1 MKKYETNRLR
11 NAAVIGHGKA
21 GKTTLAEAAL
31 FDGGTTDRLGRV
43 DDGTS
48 VLDFEP
54 EEAKRSLSISSA
66 FHHVEWDKNRVN
78 LIDTPGDA
86 NFIIDTKNSL
96 QVADGAV
103 VVVDAISG
111 VEVQTEK
118 VWEYANQFQLPR
130 IFFISKMD
138 RERASFSEVLS
149 DIQKVLSPKAIPLNL
164 PIGAED
170 SFSGVVDVL
179 AGKAHQYGSDLSG
192 KFTTTDIPAGM
203 RDEAQT
209 AREKLIEVIAES
221 DDALLEKYLD
231 GQELSPEELAGGL
244 RKGVLNRTIFPVLCG
259 SGLKNIGVPQ
269 LLDAVIQCLPSPQD
283 RGPVKGVHPVNK
295 TEEIRKPE
303 ENEPF
308 SAFVFKTVAD
318 PYAGKLTI
326 FRVWS
331 GTLTPDGTLYN
342 AHKGAR
348 ERFGQI
354 LQLEGKNQ
362 KPVDSVGPGD
372 IAAVAKLRETT
383 TWDTL
388 GDEKKPILFS
398 GFELPLPPVSF
409 AVEPKSKGDEEKITA
424 SLARLIEEDPTIRL
438 QRDEQTKELIL
449 FGMGQTHIEVTVD
462 KLKRKFGVE
471 VNLKTPKIPYK
482 ETIKST
488 KSGIIY
494 RHKKQ
499 SGGRGQFAEVHFELA
514 PLPRGTGFEFQNAL
528 VGMNVP
534 RNFVPAVEKGVAEA
548 MQSGVLAGYPVV
560 DVKVKFYDGKSHEV
574 DSSEIAFKIA
584 ASMAFKKGVMESNP
598 VLLEP
603 IMNIEVSIP
612 DEYMGDVIGDLNSRR
627 GRVLSVEPRSKGQ
640 LIKAQVPL
648 AEVLKYA
655 PDLTSMTSGRGSF
668 SMELSHYE
676 EVPAHLTEKVVAAS
690 GRKKTEEED

>member
-1 MKKYETNRLR
+1 MKKYETSRLR
-11 NAAVIGHGKA
+11 NIAIIAHGKA
-21 GKTTLAEAAL
+21 GKTTLAEAML
-31 FDGGTTDRLGRV
+31 FDGGASDRLGRV

-48 VLDFEP
+48 IMDFEP
-54 EEAKRSLSISSA
+54 EEIKRSLSISSS
-66 FHHVEWDKNRVN
+66 FNHLEWNKHKINI
-78 LIDTPGDA
+78 IDTPGDA

-96 QVADGAV
+96 QAVDGAV
-103 VVVDAISG
+103 IVVDAISG

-118 VWEYANQFQLPR
+118 VWDYASQFGLAR
-130 IFFISKMD
+130 LFFISKLD
-138 RERASFSEVLS
+138 RERANFSKALTE
-149 DIQKVLSPKAIPLNL
+149 IQKVLTSKAVPLNL
-164 PIGAED
+164 PVGAED
-170 SFSGVVDVL
+170 SFSGVIDL
-179 AGKAHQYGSDLSG
+179 MTMKAFYFAGDLSG
-192 KFTTTDIPAGM
+192 KMTEGEFPAALKG
-203 RDEAQT
+203 EAES
-209 AREKLIEVIAES
+209 AREKLTEAIAES

-231 GQELSPEELAGGL
+231 GQALSPEELLQGL
-244 RKGVLNRTIFPVLCG
+244 RKGVLKKAIFPVLCG
-259 SGLKNIGVPQ
+259 SGLKNMGVQP
-269 LLDAVIQCLPSPQD
+269 LLDAILQYLPSPAD
-283 RGPVKGVHPVNK
+283 REPAKGISVVTK
-295 TEEIRKPE
+295 AEEIRKPE
-303 ENEPF
+303 EGEPF

-331 GTLTPDGTLYN
+331 GTLQPDGTLYN
-342 AHKGAR
+342 ATRQAR

-362 KPVDSVGPGD
+362 KPVESVGAGE

-388 GDEKKPILFS
+388 CDEKKPILYQGIS
-398 GFELPLPPVSF
+398 LPIPPVSF
-409 AVEPKSKGDEEKITA
+409 AVQPKSKGDEEKITS

-438 QRDEQTKELIL
+438 QRDEQTKQLIL
-449 FGMGQTHIEVTVD
+449 FGMGQVHMEVTVE

-471 VNLKTPKIPYK
+471 VNLQTPKIPYK

-488 KSGIIY
+488 KTGIIY

-499 SGGRGQFAEVHFELA
+499 SGGRGQFAEVHFELS
-514 PLPRGTGFEFQNAL
+514 PLPRGTGFQFQNAL

-548 MQSGVLAGYPVV
+548 LQGGVLAGYPVV

-584 ASMAFKKGVMESNP
+584 ALMAFKKGMSETNP

-603 IMNIEVSIP
+603 IMNVEVFVP

-627 GRVLSVEPRSKGQ
+627 GRVLGVEPRPKGQ
-640 LIKAQVPL
+640 VIKAQVPL

-676 EVPAHLTEKVVAAS
+676 EVPAHLTEKVVAAA
-690 GRKKTEEED
+690 KPEQKEA

>member
-11 NAAVIGHGKA
+11 NIAIIAHGKA
-21 GKTTLAEAAL
+21 GKTTLAEAML
-31 FDGGTTDRLGRV
+31 FDGGVTDRLGRV
-43 DDGTS
+43 DDGSS
-48 VLDFEP
+48 VMDFEP
-54 EEAKRSLSISSA
+54 EEIKRSLSISSS
-66 FHHVEWDKNRVN
+66 FNHLEWNKHKINI
-78 LIDTPGDA
+78 IDTPGDA

-96 QVADGAV
+96 QAVDGV
-103 VVVDAISG
+103 VIVVDAVSG
-111 VEVQTEK
+111 IEVQTEK
-118 VWEYANQFQLPR
+118 VWEYASQFGLSR
-130 IFFISKMD
+130 LFFISKME
-138 RERASFSEVLS
+138 RERASFSQSLA
-149 DIQKVLSPKAIPLNL
+149 DIQKILTPKAIPLTL
-164 PIGAED
+164 PIGSED
-170 SFSGVVDVL
+170 SFAGVVDL
-179 AGKAHQYGSDLSG
+179 MTMKAFYFENNSSG
-192 KFTTTDIPAGM
+192 KIREDEIPSNLQA
-203 RDEAQT
+203 EVKNAK
-209 AREKLIEVIAES
+209 EKLVEVIAES
-221 DDALLEKYLD
+221 DDALLEKYLE
-231 GQELSPEELAGGL
+231 GQELSPEELSQGL
-244 RKGVLNRTIFPVLCG
+244 RKGVLNKTIFPILCG
-259 SGLKNIGVPQ
+259 SGLKNTGIQP
-269 LLDAVIQCLPSPQD
+269 LLDAIIQCLPSPID
-283 RGPVKGVHPVNK
+283 RGPTRGIHPATK
-295 TEEIRKPE
+295 EEESRQPLE
-303 ENEPF
+303 EEPF

-331 GTLTPDGTLYN
+331 GNLRSDSTLYN
-342 AHKGAR
+342 ANKDAK

-362 KPVDSVGPGD
+362 KSIESAGPGD
-372 IAAVAKLRETT
+372 IVAVAKLRETT

-388 GDEKKPILFS
+388 GDEKKPILYQGIS
-398 GFELPLPPVSF
+398 LPIPPVSF
-409 AVEPKSKGDEEKITA
+409 AVEPKSKGDEEKITI
-424 SLARLIEEDPTIRL
+424 SLARLSEEDPTIKL

-449 FGMGQTHIEVTVD
+449 FGMGQVHVEVTVE

-482 ETIKST
+482 ETIKTT

-499 SGGRGQFAEVHFELA
+499 SGGRGQFAEVHFELS
-514 PLPRGTGFEFQNAL
+514 PLQRGAGFEFKNAL

-584 ASMAFKKGVMESNP
+584 ALMAFKKGVMETNP

-603 IMNIEVSIP
+603 IMNMEVVVP

-627 GRVLSVEPRSKGQ
+627 GRVLAVEPRSKGQ
-640 LIKAQVPL
+640 LIKVQVPL
-648 AEVLKYA
+648 SEVLKYA
-655 PDLTSMTSGRGSF
+655 PDITSMTSGRGSF

-676 EVPAHLTEKVVAAS
+676 EVPSHLTEKIVAAA
-690 GRKKTEEED
+690 KAQQN

>member
-11 NAAVIGHGKA
+11 NVALIAHGKA
-21 GKTTLAEAAL
+21 GKTTLAEVML
-31 FDGGTTDRLGRV
+31 FDGGASDRLGRV

-48 VLDFEP
+48 IMDFEP
-54 EEAKRSLSISSA
+54 EEIKRSLTISSS
-66 FHHVEWDKNRVN
+66 FNHLEWNKHKINI
-78 LIDTPGDA
+78 IDTPGDA

-96 QVADGAV
+96 QAVDGAV
-103 VVVDAISG
+103 IVIDAVSG

-118 VWEYANQFQLPR
+118 VWEYASQFALSR
-130 IFFISKMD
+130 LFFISKLD
-138 RERASFSEVLS
+138 RERANFSQALTE
-149 DIQKVLSPKAIPLNL
+149 IQKVLTPKAVPLNL

-170 SFSGVVDVL
+170 SFAGMVDL
-179 AGKAHQYGSDLSG
+179 MTMKAFYFAGDLSG
-192 KFTTTDIPAGM
+192 KISEGEFPADLKEKA
-203 RDEAQT
+203 RS
-209 AREKLIEVIAES
+209 AREKLTEAIAES

-231 GQELSPEELAGGL
+231 GQELSPEELLQGL
-244 RKGVLNRTIFPVLCG
+244 RKGVLKKAIFPVLCG
-259 SGLKNIGVPQ
+259 SGLKNMGVQP
-269 LLDAVIQCLPSPQD
+269 LLDAILQYMPSPSD
-283 RGPVKGVHPVNK
+283 REPAKGINVVTK
-295 TEEIRKPE
+295 AEEVRKPE
-303 ENEPF
+303 EGEPF

-331 GTLTPDGTLYN
+331 GTLQPDGTLYN
-342 AHKGAR
+342 ATRQVK

-362 KPVDSVGPGD
+362 KPAESVGAGE

-388 GDEKKPILFS
+388 CDEKKPILYEGIS
-398 GFELPLPPVSF
+398 LPIPPVSF
-409 AVEPKSKGDEEKITA
+409 AVQPKSKGDEEKITS

-438 QRDEQTKELIL
+438 HRDEQTKQLIL
-449 FGMGQTHIEVTVD
+449 FGMGQVHMEVTVE

-471 VNLKTPKIPYK
+471 VTLQTPKIPYK

-488 KSGIIY
+488 KTGIIY

-499 SGGRGQFAEVHFELA
+499 SGGRGQFAEVHFELS
-514 PLPRGTGFEFQNAL
+514 PLPRGTGFEFKNAL

-548 MQSGVLAGYPVV
+548 LQAGVLANYPVV

-584 ASMAFKKGVMESNP
+584 ALMAFKKGMSETNP

-603 IMNIEVSIP
+603 IMNVEVFVP

-627 GRVLSVEPRSKGQ
+627 GRVLGVEPRPKGQ
-640 LIKAQVPL
+640 VIKAQVPL

-676 EVPAHLTEKVVAAS
+676 EVPAHLTEKIVAAA
-690 GRKKTEEED
+690 KPEQKEA

>member
-1 MKKYETNRLR
+1 MKKSENNRLR
-11 NAAVIGHGKA
+11 NIAIIAHGKA
-21 GKTTLAEAAL
+21 GKTTLAEAML
-31 FDGGTTDRLGRV
+31 FDGKASDRLGRV
-43 DDGTS
+43 DDGAS
-48 VLDFEP
+48 VMDFEP
-54 EEAKRSLSISSA
+54 EEIKRSLTISSS
-66 FHHVEWDKNRVN
+66 FNHLEWNKHKIN

-96 QVADGAV
+96 QAVDGAV
-103 VVVDAISG
+103 IVVDAVAG

-118 VWEYANQFQLPR
+118 VWEYSSQFALPR
-130 IFFISKMD
+130 LFFISKMD
-138 RERASFSEVLS
+138 RERANFSQAVA
-149 DIQKVLSPKAIPLNL
+149 DIQKVLTPKAVPLNL

-170 SFSGVVDVL
+170 SFAGLVDL
-179 AGKAHQYGSDLSG
+179 MTLKAFYFETDLSG
-192 KFTTTDIPAGM
+192 RFSEREIPA
-203 RDEAQT
+203 DLKEEVHS
-209 AREKLIEVIAES
+209 AREKLAEAIAES
-221 DDALLEKYLD
+221 DDTLLEKYLE
-231 GQELSPEELAGGL
+231 GQELSPEELFQGL
-244 RKGVLNRTIFPVLCG
+244 KKGVLNKSIFPILSG
-259 SGLKNIGVPQ
+259 SGLKNMGIQP
-269 LLDAVIQCLPSPQD
+269 LLDAILQCLPSPLD
-283 RGPVKGVHPVNK
+283 REPARGTHPVTK
-295 TEEIRKPE
+295 AEEIRKPE
-303 ENEPF
+303 DEEPF

-331 GTLTPDGTLYN
+331 GTLQSDSTLYN
-342 AHKGAR
+342 ANRGVR

-354 LQLEGKNQ
+354 LQLEAKNQ
-362 KPVDSVGPGD
+362 KPIEFVGPGD

-388 GDEKKPILFS
+388 CDEKKPILYQGIS
-398 GFELPLPPVSF
+398 LPIPPVSF
-409 AVEPKSKGDEEKITA
+409 AVAPKAKGDEEKITS
-424 SLARLIEEDPTIRL
+424 SLARFMEEDPTIKL

-449 FGMGQTHIEVTVD
+449 FGMGQVHMEVTVE

-471 VNLKTPKIPYK
+471 VSLKTPKIPYK

-488 KSGIIY
+488 KSGIVY

-499 SGGRGQFAEVHFELA
+499 SGGRGQFAEVHFELS
-514 PLPRGTGFEFQNAL
+514 PLARGAGFEFKNAL

-560 DVKVKFYDGKSHEV
+560 DLKVKFYDGKSHEV

-584 ASMAFKKGVMESNP
+584 ALMAFKKGVMEANP

-603 IMNIEVSIP
+603 IMNIEVFIP

-627 GRVLSVEPRSKGQ
+627 GRVLAVEPRSKGQ
-640 LIKAQVPL
+640 IIKAQVPL

-676 EVPAHLTEKVVAAS
+676 EVPSHLTEKIVSAA
-690 GRKKTEEED
+690 KPEQKEA

>member
-11 NAAVIGHGKA
+11 NVAIIAHGKA
-21 GKTTLAEAAL
+21 GKTTLAEAML
-31 FDGGTTDRLGRV
+31 FDAGASDRLGRV

-48 VLDFEP
+48 IMDFEP
-54 EEAKRSLSISSA
+54 EEIKRSLTISSS
-66 FHHVEWDKNRVN
+66 FNHLEWNKHKIN

-96 QVADGAV
+96 QAADGALI
-103 VVVDAISG
+103 VVDAVSG

-118 VWEYANQFQLPR
+118 VWEYASQFGLPR
-130 IFFISKMD
+130 LFFISKME
-138 RERASFSEVLS
+138 RERASFSQSLT
-149 DIQKVLSPKAIPLNL
+149 DIQKVLTPKAVPVNL

-170 SFSGVVDVL
+170 SYAGIVDL
-179 AGKAHQYGSDLSG
+179 MTMKALYFEADLRG
-192 KFTTTDIPAGM
+192 KFTEREIPA
-203 RDEAQT
+203 DLKEEARR
-209 AREKLIEVIAES
+209 AKEKLAEAIAES

-231 GQELSPEELAGGL
+231 GQELSAEELFQGL
-244 RKGVLNRTIFPVLCG
+244 RKGVLNKTIFPILCG
-259 SGLKNIGVPQ
+259 SGLKNMGIQP
-269 LLDAVIQCLPSPQD
+269 LLDAILQCLPSPLD
-283 RGPVKGVHPVNK
+283 REPAKGVHPVTK
-295 TEEIRKPE
+295 AEEIRKPGE
-303 ENEPF
+303 GEPF
-308 SAFVFKTVAD
+308 SGFIFKTVAD

-331 GTLTPDGTLYN
+331 GTLQPDSTLYN
-342 AHKGAR
+342 ANREAK

-354 LQLEGKNQ
+354 LELEAKNQ
-362 KPVDSVGPGD
+362 KPVESVGPGD

-383 TWDTL
+383 TWDTIC
-388 GDEKKPILFS
+388 DEKKPILYQGIS
-398 GFELPLPPVSF
+398 LPIPPVSF
-409 AVEPKSKGDEEKITA
+409 AVAPKAKGDEEKITT

-449 FGMGQTHIEVTVD
+449 FGMGQVHMEVTVE

-499 SGGRGQFAEVHFELA
+499 SGGRGQFAEVHFELS
-514 PLPRGTGFEFQNAL
+514 PLARGAGFEFKNAL

-560 DVKVKFYDGKSHEV
+560 DLKVKFYDGKSHEV

-584 ASMAFKKGVMESNP
+584 ALMAFKKGMVEANP

-603 IMNIEVSIP
+603 IMNIEVFVP

-627 GRVLSVEPRSKGQ
+627 GRVLAVESRSKGQ

-668 SMELSHYE
+668 SMEISHYE
-676 EVPAHLTEKVVAAS
+676 EVPAHLTEKIVAVA
-690 GRKKTEEED
+690 KPDQKEA

>member
-1 MKKYETNRLR
+1 MKKYETDRLR
-11 NAAVIGHGKA
+11 NLAIMGHGKA
-21 GKTTLAEAAL
+21 GKTTLAEALL
-31 FDGGTTDRLGRV
+31 FDGGASDRLGRV

-48 VLDFEP
+48 VMDYEP
-54 EEAKRSLSISSA
+54 EEVKRSLSISSS
-66 FHHVEWDKNRVN
+66 FNHLEWDKHKIN

-86 NFIIDTKNSL
+86 NFIADTKNSL
-96 QVADGAV
+96 QAV
-103 VVVDAISG
+103 DSAVIVLDAVSG

-118 VWEYANQFQLPR
+118 VWEYAVQFGLPR
-130 IFFISKMD
+130 LFFISKLE
-138 RERASFSEVLS
+138 RERADFGQTLR
-149 DIQKVLSPKAIPLNL
+149 DIQKALTPKAIPLNM
-164 PIGAED
+164 PIGTED
-170 SFSGVVDVL
+170 SFAGLVDL
-179 AGKAHQYGSDLSG
+179 MTLKAIYFENNLSG
-192 KFTTTDIPAGM
+192 KSTEREIP
-203 RDEAQT
+203 ENLKEEVKS
-209 AREKLIEVIAES
+209 AREKLVEAIAES

-231 GQELSPEELAGGL
+231 GQELSQEELSQAL
-244 RKGVLNRTIFPVLCG
+244 RKGVINQAIYPVLCG
-259 SGLKNIGVPQ
+259 SGLKNMGVHS
-269 LLDAVIQCLPSPQD
+269 LLDAVVQCLPSPLD
-283 RGPVKGVHPVNK
+283 RGSSKGIHPVTK
-295 TEEIRKPE
+295 EEEIRKPE
-303 ENEPF
+303 DGEPF

-331 GTLTPDGTLYN
+331 GMLLPDATLYN
-342 AHKGAR
+342 ANKEVR

-362 KPVDSVGPGD
+362 KSAESVGAGD

-388 GDEKKPILFS
+388 CDEKKPILYQGIS
-398 GFELPLPPVSF
+398 LPAPPVSF
-409 AVEPKSKGDEEKITA
+409 AIEPKSKGDEEKITA
-424 SLARLIEEDPTIRL
+424 SLARLMEEDPTIKL
-438 QRDEQTKELIL
+438 QRDMQTKEMLL
-449 FGMGQTHIEVTVD
+449 FGMGQVHVEVTVE

-482 ETIKST
+482 ETIKTT
-488 KSGIIY
+488 KSGVIY

-499 SGGRGQFAEVHFELA
+499 SGGRGQFAEVHFELS
-514 PLPRGTGFEFQNAL
+514 PLARGVGFEFQNAL

-603 IMNIEVSIP
+603 IMNMEVIVP

-627 GRVLSVEPRSKGQ
+627 GRVLGVEPRPRGQ
-640 LIKAQVPL
+640 LIKVQVPL

-676 EVPAHLTEKVVAAS
+676 EVPSHLTEKIISAA
-690 GRKKTEEED
+690 KAEQKEA

>member
-1 MKKYETNRLR
+1 MKKSENSRLR
-11 NAAVIGHGKA
+11 NIAIIAHGKA
-21 GKTTLAEAAL
+21 GKTTLAEAML
-31 FDGGTTDRLGRV
+31 FAGKASDRLGRV
-43 DDGTS
+43 DDGAS
-48 VLDFEP
+48 VMDFEP
-54 EEAKRSLSISSA
+54 EEIKRRLTISSS
-66 FHHVEWDKNRVN
+66 FNHLEWNKHKIN

-96 QVADGAV
+96 QAVDGAV
-103 VVVDAISG
+103 IVVDAVAG

-118 VWEYANQFQLPR
+118 VWEYSSQFALPR
-130 IFFISKMD
+130 LFFISKMD
-138 RERASFSEVLS
+138 RERANFSQAVA
-149 DIQKVLSPKAIPLNL
+149 DIQKVLTPKAVPLNL

-170 SFSGVVDVL
+170 SFAGLVDL
-179 AGKAHQYGSDLSG
+179 LTLKAFYFETDLSG
-192 KFTTTDIPAGM
+192 KFSEREIPA
-203 RDEAQT
+203 DLKEEVHS
-209 AREKLIEVIAES
+209 AREKLAEAIAES
-221 DDALLEKYLD
+221 DDTLLEKYLE
-231 GQELSPEELAGGL
+231 GRELSPEELFQGL
-244 RKGVLNRTIFPVLCG
+244 RKGVLNKNIFPILSG
-259 SGLKNIGVPQ
+259 SGLKNMGIQPM
-269 LLDAVIQCLPSPQD
+269 LDAILQCLPSPLD
-283 RGPVKGVHPVNK
+283 REPVRGTHPVTK
-295 TEEIRKPE
+295 AEEIRKPE
-303 ENEPF
+303 DEEPF

-331 GTLTPDGTLYN
+331 GTLQSDSTLYN
-342 AHKGAR
+342 ANRGVR

-354 LQLEGKNQ
+354 LQLEAKNQ
-362 KPVDSVGPGD
+362 KPIEFVGPGD

-388 GDEKKPILFS
+388 CDEKKPILYQGIS
-398 GFELPLPPVSF
+398 LPIPPVSF
-409 AVEPKSKGDEEKITA
+409 AVAPKTKGDEEKITS
-424 SLARLIEEDPTIRL
+424 SLARLMEEDQTIKL

-449 FGMGQTHIEVTVD
+449 FGMGQVHMEVTVE

-471 VNLKTPKIPYK
+471 VSLKTPKIPYK

-499 SGGRGQFAEVHFELA
+499 SGGRGQFAEVHFELS
-514 PLPRGTGFEFQNAL
+514 PLARGAGFEFQNAL

-560 DVKVKFYDGKSHEV
+560 DLKVKFYDGKSHEV

-584 ASMAFKKGVMESNP
+584 ALMAFKKGVMEANP
-598 VLLEP
+598 ILLEP
-603 IMNIEVSIP
+603 IMNIEVFVP

-627 GRVLSVEPRSKGQ
+627 GRVLAVEPRSKGQ

-676 EVPAHLTEKVVAAS
+676 EVPSHLTEKIVSAA
-690 GRKKTEEED
+690 KAEQKET

>member
-11 NAAVIGHGKA
+11 NVALIAHGKA
-21 GKTTLAEAAL
+21 GKTTLAEAML
-31 FDGGTTDRLGRV
+31 FDGGASDRLGRV

-48 VLDFEP
+48 IMDFEP
-54 EEAKRSLSISSA
+54 EEIKRSLTISSS
-66 FHHVEWDKNRVN
+66 FNHLEWNKHKINI
-78 LIDTPGDA
+78 IDTPGDA

-96 QVADGAV
+96 QAVDGAV
-103 VVVDAISG
+103 IVIDAVSG

-118 VWEYANQFQLPR
+118 VWDYASQFALSR
-130 IFFISKMD
+130 LFFISKLD
-138 RERASFSEVLS
+138 RERANFSQALTE
-149 DIQKVLSPKAIPLNL
+149 IQKVLTPKAVPLNL

-170 SFSGVVDVL
+170 SFAGMVDL
-179 AGKAHQYGSDLSG
+179 MTMKAFYFAADLSG
-192 KFTTTDIPAGM
+192 KISEGEFPA
-203 RDEAQT
+203 DLKEEARS
-209 AREKLIEVIAES
+209 AREKLTEAIAES

-231 GQELSPEELAGGL
+231 GQELSPEELLQGL
-244 RKGVLNRTIFPVLCG
+244 RKGVLKKAIFPVLCG
-259 SGLKNIGVPQ
+259 SGLKNMGVQP
-269 LLDAVIQCLPSPQD
+269 LLDAILQYMPSPSD
-283 RGPVKGVHPVNK
+283 REPAKGINVVTK
-295 TEEIRKPE
+295 AEEVRKPE
-303 ENEPF
+303 EGEPF

-331 GTLTPDGTLYN
+331 GTLQPDGTLYN
-342 AHKGAR
+342 ATRQVK

-362 KPVDSVGPGD
+362 KPAESVGAGE

-388 GDEKKPILFS
+388 CDEKKPILYQGIS
-398 GFELPLPPVSF
+398 LPIPPVSF
-409 AVEPKSKGDEEKITA
+409 AVQPKSKGDEEKITS

-438 QRDEQTKELIL
+438 QRGEQTKQMIL
-449 FGMGQTHIEVTVD
+449 FGMGQVHMEVTVE

-471 VNLKTPKIPYK
+471 VTLQTPKIPYK

-488 KSGIIY
+488 KTGIIY

-499 SGGRGQFAEVHFELA
+499 SGGRGQFAEVHFELS
-514 PLPRGTGFEFQNAL
+514 PLPRGTGFEFKNAL

-548 MQSGVLAGYPVV
+548 LQGGVLANYPVV

-584 ASMAFKKGVMESNP
+584 ALMAFKKGMSETNP

-603 IMNIEVSIP
+603 IMNVEVFVP

-627 GRVLSVEPRSKGQ
+627 GRVLGVEPRPKGQ
-640 LIKAQVPL
+640 VIKAQVPL

-676 EVPAHLTEKVVAAS
+676 EVPAHLTEKIVAAA
-690 GRKKTEEED
+690 KPEQKEA